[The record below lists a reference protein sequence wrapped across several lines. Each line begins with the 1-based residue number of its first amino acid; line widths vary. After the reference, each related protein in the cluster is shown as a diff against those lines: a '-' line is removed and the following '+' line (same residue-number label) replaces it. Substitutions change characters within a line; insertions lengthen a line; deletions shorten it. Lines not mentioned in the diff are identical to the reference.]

1 MEFISQFDQTGRG
14 MESGLGQSIEYKRGT
29 SVYLVV
35 VTTLIQWF
43 RPYINLT
50 VDEEGEEE

>member
-1 MEFISQFDQTGRG
+1 MER
-14 MESGLGQSIEYKRGT
+14 GLGQSIEHKRGKNG
-29 SVYLVV
+29 YLVV

-50 VDEEGEEE
+50 VDEEGREE